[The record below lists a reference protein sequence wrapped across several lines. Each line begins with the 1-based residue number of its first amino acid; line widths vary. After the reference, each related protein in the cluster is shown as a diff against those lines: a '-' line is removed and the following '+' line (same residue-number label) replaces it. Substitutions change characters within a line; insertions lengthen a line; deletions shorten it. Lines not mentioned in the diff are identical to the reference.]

1 MNKSLT
7 TIICTGVF
15 ALATTAAF
23 ALPQKT
29 VVQGSK
35 LSNYNKNVKNTAIGG
50 SKVNSGIE
58 AKGSVIKGSKISNYN
73 KNVKNTAIGG
83 SKVNSG
89 INLGD

>member
-1 MNKSLT
+1 MKKMLT
-7 TIICTGVF
+7 LGIMAGAFTI
-15 ALATTAAF
+15 AMTTF

-50 SKVNSGIE
+50 SKINSGIS
-58 AKGSVIKGSKISNYN
+58 ANNATIKGSKLSNYN